1 MLTAL
6 KRFKKLFTDVLVSI
20 CAVLCLAILVINV
33 VNVVVRYLTSA
44 SFTYT
49 EDVTVISMLW
59 IMGLGISVGWINREH
74 LLINLID
81 QMLNEKGM
89 EILLLVQDIAGV
101 AVGVAMIW
109 LGRLS
114 QAANTGFVQSVI
126 GFDESFRYW
135 PVLAGG
141 VLLIVAALECIVE
154 RLVEWKERGAAV

>member
-6 KRFKKLFTDVLVSI
+6 KRFKKLFTDTLVSI
-20 CAVLCLAILVINV
+20 CAALCTVILVINV

-49 EDVTVISMLW
+49 EDITVISMLW
-59 IMGLGISVGWINREH
+59 IMGLGVSVGWINREH

-81 QMLNEKGM
+81 QFLSPRGM
-89 EILLLVQDIAGV
+89 ERLLLFQDIVGV
-101 AVGVAMIW
+101 AAGVAMIW
-109 LGRLS
+109 LGRMS

-135 PVLAGG
+135 PVLVGG
-141 VLLIVAALECIVE
+141 GLLIVAALECIAE
-154 RLVEWKERGAAV
+154 RLAEWKEGGAEA

>member
-6 KRFKKLFTDVLVSI
+6 KRFKKLFTDTLVSI
-20 CAVLCLAILVINV
+20 CAALCTVILVINV

-49 EDVTVISMLW
+49 EDITVISMLW
-59 IMGLGISVGWINREH
+59 IMGLGVSVGWINREH

-81 QMLNEKGM
+81 QFLSQRGM
-89 EILLLVQDIAGV
+89 ERLLLFQDIVGV
-101 AVGVAMIW
+101 AAGVAMIW
-109 LGRLS
+109 LGRMS

-135 PVLAGG
+135 PVLVGG
-141 VLLIVAALECIVE
+141 GLLIVAAAECIAE
-154 RLVEWKERGAAV
+154 RLAGWKEGGAEA